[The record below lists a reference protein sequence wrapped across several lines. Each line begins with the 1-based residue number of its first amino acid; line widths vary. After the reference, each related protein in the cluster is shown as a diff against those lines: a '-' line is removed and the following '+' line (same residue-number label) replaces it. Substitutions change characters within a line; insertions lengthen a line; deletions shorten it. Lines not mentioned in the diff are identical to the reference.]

1 MSTHT
6 SNAQL
11 WGGRIAT
18 AIPVIMLLMSAGMKI
33 AQPPSFV
40 EGFKT
45 FGYPMNLAA
54 SIGIVELLCTV
65 IYLIPRTSV
74 LGAIL
79 LTGYLGGAVATHVRL
94 ADPSFVGP
102 LLFGVLVWAGL
113 YLRDPRIRALIPLL
127 SR

>member
-1 MSTHT
+1 MSNNT
-6 SNAQL
+6 SNVQL

-18 AIPVIMLLMSAGMKI
+18 AIPVMILLMSAGMKI
-33 AQPPSFV
+33 AQPPGFV
-40 EGFKT
+40 ESFKT
-45 FGYPMNLAA
+45 FGYPMNEALP
-54 SIGIVELLCTV
+54 IGIVELLCTA

-79 LTGYLGGAVATHVRL
+79 LTGYLGGAVATHVRI

-102 LLFGVLVWAGL
+102 FLFGVLVWLGL
-113 YLRDPRIRALIPLL
+113 YLRDPRIRTLIPLL

>member
-1 MSTHT
+1 MSTNT
-6 SNAQL
+6 SNVQL

-18 AIPVIMLLMSAGMKI
+18 AIPVIVLFMSAGMKI
-33 AQPPSFV
+33 AQPPGFAESF
-40 EGFKT
+40 KA
-45 FGYPMNLAA
+45 FGYPINEALT
-54 SIGIVELLCTV
+54 IGIVELLCTV

-79 LTGYLGGAVATHVRL
+79 LTGYLGGAVATHVRI

-102 LLFGVLVWAGL
+102 LLFGVLVWLGL
-113 YLRDPRIRALIPLL
+113 YVRDPRIRALIPLL

>member
-1 MSTHT
+1 MSTNT
-6 SNAQL
+6 SSAQL

-18 AIPVIMLLMSAGMKI
+18 AIPVIILLMSGAMKI
-33 AQPPSFV
+33 AQPPGFV
-40 EGFKT
+40 ESFKT

-54 SIGIVELLCTV
+54 CIGIVELLCTV

-79 LTGYLGGAVATHVRL
+79 LTGYFGGAVATHVRL

-113 YLRDPRIRALIPLL
+113 YFRDPRIRALIPLL

>member
-40 EGFKT
+40 EAFKT